1 MNAIPAQEIKRRG
14 IAAVDDL
21 IAKGDL
27 HVIRN
32 NQPQYV
38 VLSVERYQDLI
49 VAEQEAHYARVRASL
64 EDVKGGKV
72 KKFKTAAALLKA
84 LDTDETACCTPSL
97 RRSSFFGRHA
107 SFSKN
112 TPTCGHALPRCS
124 TTYKKTRFSHIWS
137 CMP

>member
-38 VLSVERYQDLI
+38 VLSEERYSDL
-49 VAEQEAHYARVRASL
+49 VAAEQEACYSRVKASL
-64 EDVKGGKV
+64 KDVKAGKV
-72 KKFKTAAALLKA
+72 KRFKTAGDLLKA
-84 LDTDETACCTPSL
+84 IEADEAV
-97 RRSSFFGRHA
+97 
-107 SFSKN
+107 
-112 TPTCGHALPRCS
+112 
-124 TTYKKTRFSHIWS
+124 
-137 CMP
+137 